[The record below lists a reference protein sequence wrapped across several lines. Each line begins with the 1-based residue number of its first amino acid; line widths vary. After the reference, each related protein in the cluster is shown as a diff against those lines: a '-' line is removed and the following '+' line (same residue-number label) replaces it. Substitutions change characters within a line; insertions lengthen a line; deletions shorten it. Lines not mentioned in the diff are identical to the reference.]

1 MKTPKTTEPFL
12 SSSVIPMET
21 PKGGKPNIILDNI
34 SFSGE
39 NEDTDSYKDSQKKE
53 NISNLIDISLNKS
66 NDLLKLDNITPIKSI
81 VDESSTKKGNN
92 QRYLHC
98 ELDELSLNDNEDIE
112 VKKIHDNPNV
122 NFDSP
127 SNSSFSGLNSFNLFN
142 LSIQSPKNKISFLTK
157 KIENYDIFIYDS
169 FLLKK
174 IFKENSLSKKEI
186 GQLYTSLTSS
196 HFKQQ
201 ILTEMIGRLSKR
213 HLKKKLNQLE
223 NDSHLEKIIVEIFNI
238 FLGQNKKNEILYS
251 KTLPGELN
259 DVFGIDIILDLKK
272 EISIANLFIIMEYHN
287 KVYFNDNININFR
300 NEYPFISQDIKYI
313 SPYLIDKVYQSV
325 SHDTNHSSLNLTS
338 IKRLPNLLSSTSPA
352 LKEFHNNN
360 DISRIELLNS
370 IYSFIPN
377 KKYEICAK
385 LCDYYMI
392 KFSDTFFLNSMVYMP
407 LAEIYNT
414 TLGIDAARNF
424 FMKAIEVL
432 KWLYPEDNCPLICDA
447 YYSYSLLL
455 MKQGD
460 SFITNNF
467 KEIKGII
474 NKALIL
480 GRDFYERNNREKFL
494 KIKLNYYLFQCSY
507 EENRDNEDGLMW
519 NNIVSD
525 LEEMYSIARIEG
537 ETYVSIFID
546 LIKRDRKKRGV
557 MQRLRKIII

>member
-1 MKTPKTTEPFL
+1 
-12 SSSVIPMET
+12 
-21 PKGGKPNIILDNI
+21 
-34 SFSGE
+34 
-39 NEDTDSYKDSQKKE
+39 
-53 NISNLIDISLNKS
+53 
-66 NDLLKLDNITPIKSI
+66 
-81 VDESSTKKGNN
+81 
-92 QRYLHC
+92 
-98 ELDELSLNDNEDIE
+98 
-112 VKKIHDNPNV
+112 
-122 NFDSP
+122 
-127 SNSSFSGLNSFNLFN
+127 
-142 LSIQSPKNKISFLTK
+142 
-157 KIENYDIFIYDS
+157 
-169 FLLKK
+169 
-174 IFKENSLSKKEI
+174 
-186 GQLYTSLTSS
+186 
-196 HFKQQ
+196 
-201 ILTEMIGRLSKR
+201 
-213 HLKKKLNQLE
+213 
-223 NDSHLEKIIVEIFNI
+223 
-238 FLGQNKKNEILYS
+238 
-251 KTLPGELN
+251 
-259 DVFGIDIILDLKK
+259 
-272 EISIANLFIIMEYHN
+272 MEYHN

-300 NEYPFISQDIKYI
+300 NEYPFIAQDIKYI
-313 SPYLIDKVYQSV
+313 SPYVIDKVYQSV
-325 SHDTNHSSLNLTS
+325 SHEAQSSLNLTS

-392 KFSDTFFLNSMVYMP
+392 KFSDTFFLNSMLYML

-414 TLGIDAARNF
+414 TMGIDAARNF
-424 FMKAIEVL
+424 FKKAIEVL

-460 SFITNNF
+460 SYIANNF
-467 KEIKGII
+467 KEINGII

-507 EENRDNEDGLMW
+507 DENKDSEDGLMW
-519 NNIVSD
+519 NNIVTD